1 MLTGLFIG
9 RFQPLHYGHI
19 ETIKSVLK
27 TVAFLIIIVG
37 SAQNSH
43 ELRNPFTAGERIQ
56 MIRNT
61 LIKIKEIDISK
72 ILIIP
77 VSDTKVHALWTYNI
91 DLLVPKYDLVFT
103 NDPFTIVLYKERG
116 IKTIQP
122 ELHHRKKF
130 SGTLIRDYMIKDED
144 WKQLVHPETAK
155 IIQDINGIDRLKKS
169 GKNIINY
176 LMSLNF
182 SIIMGLGY
190 NYL

>member
-27 TVAFLIIIVG
+27 TVDFLIIIVG

-77 VSDTKVHALWTYNI
+77 VSDTQVHALWTYNI

-130 SGTLIRDYMIKDED
+130 SGTLIRDYIIKDGD
-144 WKQLVHPETAK
+144 WKQLVHPETTK
-155 IIQDINGIDRLKKS
+155 IIQDINGIDRLKKIWR
-169 GKNIINY
+169 KHKELFDIT
-176 LMSLNF
+176 
-182 SIIMGLGY
+182 
-190 NYL
+190 

>member
-27 TVAFLIIIVG
+27 TVDFLIIIVG

-43 ELRNPFTAGERIQ
+43 ELRNPFRAGERIQ

-61 LIKIKEIDISK
+61 LIKVKEIDISK

-77 VSDTKVHALWTYNI
+77 VPDTKVHALWTYNI

-116 IKTIQP
+116 IKIIEP

-130 SGTLIRDYMIKDED
+130 SGTLIRDYMIKDEN
-144 WKQLVHPETAK
+144 WKQLVHPETTK
-155 IIQDINGIDRLKKS
+155 IIQDINGIDRLKKLWQ
-169 GKNIINY
+169 KY
-176 LMSLNF
+176 KELF
-182 SIIMGLGY
+182 DVT
-190 NYL
+190 

>member
-27 TVAFLIIIVG
+27 TVDFLIIIVG

-77 VSDTKVHALWTYNI
+77 ISDTKVHALWTYNI

-130 SGTLIRDYMIKDED
+130 SGTLIRDYIIKDED
-144 WKQLVHPETAK
+144 WKQLVHPETTK
-155 IIQDINGIDRLKKS
+155 IIQDINGIDRLKKIWQ
-169 GKNIINY
+169 KHKELFDIT
-176 LMSLNF
+176 
-182 SIIMGLGY
+182 
-190 NYL
+190 

>member
-27 TVAFLIIIVG
+27 TVSLLIIIVG
-37 SAQNSH
+37 SAQSSH

-61 LIKIKEIDISK
+61 LIKLKEIDISK

-77 VSDTKVHALWTYNI
+77 VSDTKIHALWTYNI

-103 NDPFTIVLYKERG
+103 NDPFTSVLYKERG
-116 IKTIQP
+116 IKIIQP
-122 ELHHRKKF
+122 ELYNRKNL
-130 SGTLIRDYMIKDED
+130 SGTLIREYMIRDEH
-144 WKQLVHPETAK
+144 WKQLVHPETSK
-155 IIQDINGIDRLKKS
+155 VINNIRGIDRLKKIWQ
-169 GKNIINY
+169 KHQELFDPIT
-176 LMSLNF
+176 
-182 SIIMGLGY
+182 
-190 NYL
+190 